1 MPGEPKE
8 TDVTRSYGELLSS
21 IVTLLEQG
29 RQFAARSVN
38 AVLTSTYWLVGQRL
52 VEHEQGGEERAVYG
66 AELLKRL
73 SRDLQTRLGR
83 EFSERNL
90 EQMRQFYLGWPISQ
104 TASSNSSLP
113 TDSNISQTP
122 SAKFKSIDRP
132 HELICEMLERVLA
145 SRTFSNAPNMG
156 KLLEFCVQETISGR
170 RQTQVAIAEILNYRE
185 FDSLQHSNVRRE
197 MGRLRNKLR
206 DYYDQEGA
214 SDPLIISVPKASSK
228 VGYCAEFQ
236 LRRSASR
243 ESKNPRYLQL
253 VCEARHLWGQRMP
266 GPTMEAIKLYEE
278 AVREDPEHA
287 ASAEGGLAECY
298 CFMALWGFPPRET
311 VPKAKEWA
319 LRAITSNPEGP
330 PAYAVL
336 AFAAAVYDWDW
347 KLADEFF
354 EKALTLNP
362 ESVEVHCWYASHLI
376 CTGRFSE
383 AIEVARTAQSLQHDP
398 SVVVLSHLG
407 KVMYVA
413 GDLDHAFDLL
423 QLTLQMNPNF
433 YLTHWYLG
441 MILLDRGNVDV
452 GLDHLRKAAELAPE
466 SSGVIASLAYALA
479 MLGQRQESLRHL
491 RAMERMREERYVPAS
506 DFATIHSGLGDLDSA
521 FAALERAFLEKCI
534 HLTWLH
540 AWPPYQHLRC
550 DSRFAELSHRLG
562 LGGGNGQVAR
572 SATSLS

>member
-185 FDSLQHSNVRRE
+185 FDSLLARP
-197 MGRLRNKLR
+197 
-206 DYYDQEGA
+206 Y
-214 SDPLIISVPKASSK
+214 
-228 VGYCAEFQ
+228 
-236 LRRSASR
+236 LRRRS
-243 ESKNPRYLQL
+243 
-253 VCEARHLWGQRMP
+253 
-266 GPTMEAIKLYEE
+266 
-278 AVREDPEHA
+278 
-287 ASAEGGLAECY
+287 
-298 CFMALWGFPPRET
+298 
-311 VPKAKEWA
+311 
-319 LRAITSNPEGP
+319 
-330 PAYAVL
+330 
-336 AFAAAVYDWDW
+336 
-347 KLADEFF
+347 
-354 EKALTLNP
+354 
-362 ESVEVHCWYASHLI
+362 
-376 CTGRFSE
+376 GR
-383 AIEVARTAQSLQHDP
+383 
-398 SVVVLSHLG
+398 
-407 KVMYVA
+407 
-413 GDLDHAFDLL
+413 
-423 QLTLQMNPNF
+423 
-433 YLTHWYLG
+433 
-441 MILLDRGNVDV
+441 
-452 GLDHLRKAAELAPE
+452 
-466 SSGVIASLAYALA
+466 
-479 MLGQRQESLRHL
+479 
-491 RAMERMREERYVPAS
+491 
-506 DFATIHSGLGDLDSA
+506 
-521 FAALERAFLEKCI
+521 
-534 HLTWLH
+534 
-540 AWPPYQHLRC
+540 
-550 DSRFAELSHRLG
+550 
-562 LGGGNGQVAR
+562 
-572 SATSLS
+572 